1 MKRKW
6 IVPLMITLIL
16 LMFGIV
22 FCGNLIIFNMIFC
35 PPFKAVENGEVYH
48 PGLFNDPVITEVRSV
63 QSVGNVPN
71 DESNYPEDMR
81 TGITSLPATWDPPVA
96 TRNLCVTCTLNEEDV
111 DEAEDLKLYLFKH
124 ENSYLLNIKDAILE
138 TKAEVYPE
146 YDYVEFYSKFPGD
159 MEAGS
164 YIFVIT
170 DGMKIDSVFEY
181 EIVGSDVK
189 SRCDQM
195 YVAKPVIYLYPE
207 ETTECYVSL
216 DFEGTLTCTYPSY
229 DEEYGWHITAAPD
242 GTLTDTVTG
251 RQYDYLFWEGESALL
266 DGFDNAICVRGC
278 DTAMFLEEYLDACG
292 LTYSEIDDFISY
304 WLPHMESNE
313 YNLISFPAREYEEMA
328 SLNVSPEPDTMIR
341 VYMVFTPL
349 YEEVEIPEEQQLVW
363 PERTNRSGFTVV
375 EWGGSRVIK

>member
-16 LMFGIV
+16 LMLGIV
-22 FCGNLIIFNMIFC
+22 LCGNRIIFNQMIFL
-35 PPFKAVENGEVYH
+35 PFNVVENGKVYH
-48 PGLFNDPVITEVRSV
+48 PGLFNDPVITDVRSI
-63 QSVGNVPN
+63 QSVGSVPN

-81 TGITSLPATWDPPVA
+81 TGITSLPATWDPPVV
-96 TRNLCVTCTLNEEDV
+96 TRNLSVSCNLNEEDF
-111 DEAEDLKLYLFKH
+111 DEAEDLKLYLFKN
-124 ENSYLLNIKDAILE
+124 EIINLLNIKDAILE
-138 TKAEVYPE
+138 IKAEVHPE
-146 YDYVEFYSKFPGD
+146 YDFVEFYSLFPED

-170 DGMKIDSVFEY
+170 DGVKIDSVFEY
-181 EIVGSDVK
+181 EIVGSDEK
-189 SRCDQM
+189 SHLDQM

-216 DFEGTLTCTYPSY
+216 DFEGTITCTYPYY

-251 RQYDYLFWEGESALL
+251 RQYDYLFWEGESVELN
-266 DGFDNAICVRGC
+266 GFDNAICVRGC
-278 DTAMFLEEYLDACG
+278 DTARFLEGYLEACG

-304 WLPHMESNE
+304 WLPQMESNE

-328 SLNVSPEPDTMIR
+328 SLNVSPEPDTVIR

-349 YEEVEIPEEQQLVW
+349 DEEVEIPEEQQLEW
-363 PERTNRSGFTVV
+363 PVRTDRTGFTVV
-375 EWGGSRVIK
+375 EWGGSMI